1 MAQQGSL
8 SGKVALVAGASRGI
22 GADIAR
28 YLAAAGAKVG
38 VAARTEVQ
46 SDPRLP
52 GTIHSVTEDIT
63 GRGGEATPVL
73 LNLRDPDSIAAAVA
87 KVVEVYG
94 QLDIL
99 VNNAAIF
106 VPGSLESVQPRHI
119 ELTWQVNL
127 RGPILTMREAIPHIR
142 AAGGGHILNLSSRGS
157 TYPGPGPY
165 DPDRQPMGFD
175 IFYGPEKSFLE
186 HFSQRQAMALQSD
199 NISVNVLSPAGGV
212 RTPGLIFAQ
221 NDREN
226 PDLDFETADGMGK
239 AAVWIC
245 EQPAERVHRQHRLR
259 QGAGRGPGAVSS
271 GPVSSGRP

>member
-1 MAQQGSL
+1 MAQGGSL

-28 YLAAAGAKVG
+28 YLAASGAKIG

-52 GTIHSVTEDIT
+52 GTIHSVTREIRD
-63 GRGGEATPVL
+63 GGGEATPVVV
-73 LNLRDPDSIAAAVA
+73 NLRDHDSIAAAVA
-87 KVVEVYG
+87 KVVDTYG
-94 QLDIL
+94 RLDIL

-127 RGPILTMREAIPHIR
+127 RGPILTMREAIPHMR

-157 TYPGPGPY
+157 TFPGPGPY
-165 DPDRQPMGFD
+165 DPDKQPMGFD

-186 HFSQRQAMALQSD
+186 HFSQRQALALQPD
-199 NISVNVLSPAGGV
+199 NISVNVLSPEGGV
-212 RTPGLIFAQ
+212 KTPGLIFAG

-245 EQPAERVHRQHRLR
+245 EQPASEFTGNVVYDGEL
-259 QGAGRGPGAVSS
+259 VSAKAL
-271 GPVSSGRP
+271 

>member
-1 MAQQGSL
+1 VAQDGSL

-28 YLAAAGAKVG
+28 YLAASGAKIG

-63 GRGGEATPVL
+63 SKGGDAIAVL

-87 KVVEVYG
+87 TVVDTYG
-94 QLDIL
+94 RLDIL

-127 RGPILTMREAIPHIR
+127 RGPILTMREAIPHMR

-157 TYPGPGPY
+157 TFPGPGPY
-165 DPDRQPMGFD
+165 DPDKQPAGFD

-186 HFSQRQAMALQSD
+186 HFSQRQALALQPD
-199 NISVNVLSPAGGV
+199 NISVNVLAPTGLIM
-212 RTPGLIFAQ
+212 TPGARFAG

-226 PDLDFETADGMGK
+226 PNLDFETADAMAK

-245 EQPAERVHRQHRLR
+245 GQPASEFTGNIVYDEEL
-259 QGAGRGPGAVSS
+259 VSAKAL
-271 GPVSSGRP
+271 

>member
-186 HFSQRQAMALQSD
+186 HFSQRQAMALQTD

-245 EQPAERVHRQHRLR
+245 EQPASAFTGNIVYDKELVEARAL
-259 QGAGRGPGAVSS
+259 
-271 GPVSSGRP
+271 

>member
-1 MAQQGSL
+1 MAQDGSL
-8 SGKVALVAGASRGI
+8 SGQVALVAGASRGI

-28 YLAAAGAKVG
+28 NLGRAGAKVG

-52 GTIHSVTEDIT
+52 GTIHSVSQEIRDA
-63 GRGGEATPVL
+63 GGEATPVL
-73 LNLRDPDSIAAAVA
+73 LNLRDHDSIAAAVA
-87 KVVEVYG
+87 KVVETYG
-94 QLDIL
+94 RLDIL

-106 VPGSLESVQPRHI
+106 VPGTIETVQPRHL
-119 ELTWQVNL
+119 ELSWQVNL
-127 RGPILTMREAIPHIR
+127 RGPILTMREAIPHMR

-157 TYPGPGPY
+157 TFPGPGPY
-165 DPDRQPMGFD
+165 DPNRQAMGFD

-186 HFSQRQAMALQSD
+186 HFSQRQAMALQPD
-199 NISVNVLSPAGGV
+199 NISVNVLSPDGGV

-226 PDLDFETADGMGK
+226 PDLDFETADAMGK

-245 EQPAERVHRQHRLR
+245 EQPASAFTGNVVYDKELVAERSL
-259 QGAGRGPGAVSS
+259 
-271 GPVSSGRP
+271 